1 MHWRNE
7 CRPVVYRLLR
17 MIAAG
22 VLAGMC
28 GVSGAAA
35 FPLDGIDHFA
45 VNVHDLKASESWYKK
60 VFGFQ
65 ILHEWQGVAMIG
77 AGNIKIGLF
86 EQPMAT
92 PVANPD
98 NTLEIA
104 HVAFL
109 VDGDKFADV
118 LAAIRAQETP
128 IVTGPEDIGIAFSFF
143 IKDPDGNLLEF
154 ITYHGAGAV
163 LPK

>member
-1 MHWRNE
+1 MQQKDKA
-7 CRPVVYRLLR
+7 RPLVYRLLR
-17 MIAAG
+17 MIGAWA
-22 VLAGMC
+22 LAGLF
-28 GVSGAAA
+28 GASVAAA
-35 FPLDGIDHFA
+35 LPLDGIDHFA
-45 VNVHDLKASESWYKK
+45 VNVHDLKASESWYEK
-60 VFGFQ
+60 VFGFRV
-65 ILHEWQGVAMIG
+65 LHEWQGVSMVG
-77 AGNIKIGLF
+77 VGNIKIGLF
-86 EQPMAT
+86 EKPKAT

-98 NTLEIA
+98 TTLEIA

-118 LAAIRAQETP
+118 LAAIRAQGVP

-154 ITYHGAGAV
+154 ITYHGQGAI